1 MTRQKGVRVILIVFL
16 VAITII
22 GCSKI
27 TPVVNMES
35 KIKYEKENLTI
46 STTSIPESLHASSYL
61 RSRDE
66 DIINAL
72 FEGLVEVTSDGNV
85 VPALAQ
91 GWKISE
97 DELRYSFLL
106 NDNIYWSDGT
116 KIVASDFLDYFEY
129 LFSPNNINYTSDE
142 LYNIYGVEDFK
153 KGIKG
158 FDDVG
163 IYAQDEDELIIQ
175 LVVKDPK
182 FLQKLSKPE
191 YRLRDSDD
199 ELENYIENYQNI
211 RYTGAYVIE
220 SVRPYTEIKLIS
232 NNKYTLESV
241 NAKNITLINSGDNIR
256 DFAMYNTNKIDIV
269 TNPPITAFSEGKL
282 INEITYTTSKDMQYM
297 VFNSI
302 EGIGKYL
309 DFRKAI
315 YIDLSTAL
323 MDSYLIKNK
332 FATMD
337 YREISNEE
345 IEESILYERN
355 YNQEYNSIAISK
367 NLETARSLL
376 SGIPKDKNE
385 KVRVIGSNNY
395 ENQKLVEFLALEF
408 EKLGLEVNF
417 KLYDEEKELNKKL
430 KKGEFTIYIDS
441 INLEDENINNKINI
455 ISEYYKDYEYS
466 IFSMYTKNNYWCKSD
481 RIKEIYIDNNGN
493 MIFRKM
499 IYKN

>member
-297 VFNSI
+297 VFNSM

-337 YREISNEE
+337 
-345 IEESILYERN
+345 
-355 YNQEYNSIAISK
+355 
-367 NLETARSLL
+367 
-376 SGIPKDKNE
+376 
-385 KVRVIGSNNY
+385 
-395 ENQKLVEFLALEF
+395 
-408 EKLGLEVNF
+408 
-417 KLYDEEKELNKKL
+417 
-430 KKGEFTIYIDS
+430 
-441 INLEDENINNKINI
+441 
-455 ISEYYKDYEYS
+455 
-466 IFSMYTKNNYWCKSD
+466 
-481 RIKEIYIDNNGN
+481 
-493 MIFRKM
+493 
-499 IYKN
+499 